1 MPTAAA
7 LGFICAM
14 IRFVAAFFALV
25 SQAWAQAPVEYG
37 ADKWIEYQPG
47 GLPLIIGAPHGGY
60 VKPKELAARTYGVV
74 DQDSNT
80 QELARMIQAAF
91 QQKLGAAPHLV
102 VCRLHRSKMD
112 ANREIV
118 EAAQGG
124 IGAEQAWRDWQ
135 GFIIKAKAVV
145 QQQFGTGL
153 YIDLHGQ
160 RHKEARVELGYMI
173 GADKLRL
180 DDAVLEKSTLLIR
193 QSSIR
198 ELHQRSPASFVE
210 LLRGASS
217 LGGLLQA
224 RGFTSVPSPA
234 VPAPK
239 ENELYFRGGFN
250 TDTHGS
256 RQGGSLNAVQIE
268 CPWLGV
274 RDTPAN
280 RAKFVDALT
289 DVLPLWFRTHVGLPL
304 APK

>member
-1 MPTAAA
+1 MTH
-7 LGFICAM
+7 M
-14 IRFVAAFFALV
+14 IRLAAVLIASSSF
-25 SQAWAQAPVEYG
+25 AWAQPLEYG
-37 ADKWIEYQPG
+37 ADKFIEYQTG

-60 VKPKELAARTYGVV
+60 LKPESLANRTYGVL

-80 QELARMIQAAF
+80 QELAGMIQATF
-91 QQKLGAAPHLV
+91 QQKLGAAPHLII
-102 VCRLHRSKMD
+102 CRLHRSKMD

-118 EAAQGG
+118 EATQGG
-124 IGAEQAWRDWQ
+124 RGAEQAWRDWQ

-145 QQQFGTGL
+145 QKQFGTGL

-180 DDAVLEKSTLLIR
+180 DDAALERSSLLIR

-198 ELHQRSPASFVE
+198 ELDQRSPASFVE
-210 LLRGASS
+210 LLRGSSS

-224 RGFTSVPSPA
+224 RGFASVPSPA
-234 VPAPK
+234 FPAPK
-239 ENELYFRGGFN
+239 EDEQYFRGGFN

-256 RQGGSLNAVQIE
+256 RQGGPISAVQIE

-289 DVLPLWFRTHVGLPL
+289 DVLPQWFRAHFGIPL
-304 APK
+304 APKSNTSSP

>member
-1 MPTAAA
+1 MMSMIRFAAA
-7 LGFICAM
+7 L
-14 IRFVAAFFALV
+14 LV
-25 SQAWAQAPVEYG
+25 GSSLVWAQAPVEYG
-37 ADKWIEYQPG
+37 ADPWIEYQRG
-47 GLPLIIGAPHGGY
+47 GLPLVIGAPHGGY
-60 VKPKELAARTYGVV
+60 LKPKELGDRTYGVV

-80 QELARMIQAAF
+80 QELARMIQAALV
-91 QQKLGAAPHLV
+91 QKLGAAPHLI
-102 VCRLHRSKMD
+102 VCRLHRSKVD
-112 ANREIV
+112 VNREIV

-124 IGAEQAWRDWQ
+124 RGAEQAWRDWQ
-135 GFIIKAKAVV
+135 GFILKAKAIVLK
-145 QQQFGTGL
+145 QFGTGL

-180 DDAVLEKSTLLIR
+180 DDALLEKSTLLIR

-198 ELHQRSPASFVE
+198 ELDQRSPASFVE

-224 RGFTSVPSPA
+224 RGFASVPSPA

-239 ENELYFRGGFN
+239 ENEQYFRGGFN

-256 RQGGSLNAVQIE
+256 RQGGSFNAVQIE

-289 DVLPLWFRTHVGLPL
+289 DALPLWFRTHVGLPL

>member
-1 MPTAAA
+1 MAHMNRFAVALIAASS
-7 LGFICAM
+7 F
-14 IRFVAAFFALV
+14 
-25 SQAWAQAPVEYG
+25 AWAQPPVEYG
-37 ADKWIEYQPG
+37 ADKLIEYQSG
-47 GLPLIIGAPHGGY
+47 ALPLIIGAPHGGY
-60 VKPKELAARTYGVV
+60 LKPKDLATRTYGVI

-80 QELARMIQAAF
+80 QELARMIQAACE
-91 QQKLGAAPHLV
+91 QKLGAAPHLV
-102 VCRLHRSKMD
+102 ICRLHRSKMD

-124 IGAEQAWRDWQ
+124 LGAEQAWRDWQ

-145 QQQFGTGL
+145 QKQFGTGL

-180 DDAVLEKSTLLIR
+180 DDIVLERSKLLIR

-198 ELHQRSPASFVE
+198 ELDQRSPASFAE
-210 LLRGASS
+210 LLRGPGS

-224 RGFTSVPSPA
+224 RGFASVPSPA
-234 VPAPK
+234 FPAPK
-239 ENELYFRGGFN
+239 ADEQYFRGGFN

-256 RQGGSLNAVQIE
+256 RQGGSFNAVQIE

-280 RAKFVDALT
+280 RARFVDALT
-289 DVLPLWFRTHVGLPL
+289 DALPQWFRSHFGIPL
-304 APK
+304 APTSKTSQP

>member
-1 MPTAAA
+1 MV
-7 LGFICAM
+7 
-14 IRFVAAFFALV
+14 RFVAAFIFGSSLAC
-25 SQAWAQAPVEYG
+25 AQAQVEFG
-37 ADKWIEYQPG
+37 AGKLIEYRPG

-60 VKPKELAARTYGVV
+60 LKPKHLATRTYGVV

-91 QQKLGAAPHLV
+91 VRKVGAAPHLV
-102 VCRLHRSKMD
+102 VCQLHRSKMD

-124 IGAEQAWRDWQ
+124 PGAEQAWRDWQ
-135 GFIIKAKAVV
+135 GFIIKAKVIV
-145 QQQFGTGL
+145 QKEFGSGL

-180 DDAVLEKSTLLIR
+180 EDAVLESSMLLIR

-198 ELHQRSPASFVE
+198 ELDQRSPASFVE
-210 LLRGASS
+210 LLRGPGS

-224 RGFTSVPSPA
+224 RGFASVPSPN

-239 ENELYFRGGFN
+239 EDELYFRGGFN
-250 TDTHGS
+250 TDMHGS
-256 RQGGSLNAVQIE
+256 RQGGPINAVQIE
-268 CPWLGV
+268 CPWVGV

-289 DVLPLWFRTHVGLPL
+289 DALPIWFRSHFGIPL
-304 APK
+304 APKPNTAQP

>member
-1 MPTAAA
+1 M
-7 LGFICAM
+7 
-14 IRFVAAFFALV
+14 
-25 SQAWAQAPVEYG
+25 EYG
-37 ADKWIEYQPG
+37 ADRLIEYQPG
-47 GLPLIIGAPHGGY
+47 ALPLIIGTPHGGY
-60 VKPKELAARTYGVV
+60 LKPKELADRTYGVV

-80 QELARMIQAAF
+80 QELARMIQAALV
-91 QQKLGAAPHLV
+91 QKLGAAPHLI
-102 VCRLHRSKMD
+102 VCRLHRSKVD
-112 ANREIV
+112 VNREIV

-124 IGAEQAWRDWQ
+124 LGAEQAWRDWQ
-135 GFIIKAKAVV
+135 GFILKAKAIVLK
-145 QQQFGTGL
+145 QFGTGL

-180 DDAVLEKSTLLIR
+180 DDALLEKSKLLIR

-198 ELHQRSPASFVE
+198 ELDQRSPASFVE

-224 RGFTSVPSPA
+224 RGFASVPSPA

-239 ENELYFRGGFN
+239 ENEQYFRGGFN

-256 RQGGSLNAVQIE
+256 RQGGSFNAVQIE

-280 RAKFVDALT
+280 RAKFVDALI
-289 DVLPLWFRTHVGLPL
+289 DALPLWFRTHVGLPL
-304 APK
+304 APQ

>member
-1 MPTAAA
+1 MTP
-7 LGFICAM
+7 M
-14 IRFVAAFFALV
+14 IRFAAVLIAGSSLI
-25 SQAWAQAPVEYG
+25 WAQPPVEYG
-37 ADKWIEYQPG
+37 ADKFIEYQPG

-60 VKPKELAARTYGVV
+60 LKPKHLGDRTYGVV

-80 QELARMIQAAF
+80 QELARMIQAALV
-91 QQKLGAAPHLV
+91 QKLGAAPHLV
-102 VCRLHRSKMD
+102 VCRLHRSKVD
-112 ANREIV
+112 VNREIV

-124 IGAEQAWRDWQ
+124 LGAEQAWRDWQ
-135 GFIIKAKAVV
+135 GFIIKAKAIVLK
-145 QQQFGTGL
+145 QFGTGL

-180 DDAVLEKSTLLIR
+180 DDALLEKSTLLIR

-198 ELHQRSPASFVE
+198 ELDQRSPANFVE

-224 RGFTSVPSPA
+224 RGFASVPSPDL
-234 VPAPK
+234 PAPK
-239 ENELYFRGGFN
+239 ESEQYFRGGFN

-256 RQGGSLNAVQIE
+256 RQGGSFNAVQIE

-274 RDTPAN
+274 RDTPSN

-289 DVLPLWFRTHVGLPL
+289 DVLPLWFRSHFGLPL
-304 APK
+304 APKSNTPQP